1 MTERRFRMSSDDH
14 GLEALRH
21 SASHILAQ
29 AVKRLYP
36 EVKLGIGPSTDTGFY
51 YDFDREISFVPED
64 LERIQEE
71 MKNIVKENLPIEKK
85 EVSRDELRKLLEEQG
100 ETYKLELLKE
110 IPEGEIISVYTQ
122 GDFTDMCKGPHV
134 ASTGQVRFF
143 QLLSLAGAYWRGKE
157 TNPMLQRIYGTAFFD
172 KKELKQYLLMLEE
185 AKKRDHRKVGKELK
199 IFTFEEQV
207 GAGFPIWL
215 PKGATLL
222 GMIEEYDKKKHIE
235 AGYQEIRTPHL
246 GLVDLWKTSGH
257 YYHYLD
263 TMFPPMERDNQVFMV
278 KPMNCPFHLTVY
290 KNELR
295 SYRELPIRYFEMAN
309 VYRYEK
315 SGVLHGLLRV
325 RSFEQDD
332 AHVFCTP
339 DQLESELNNI
349 REFSIQLFKDFG
361 FTDLHIFVSI
371 RDQEHIDAGKYA
383 GDPQQWDH
391 IEKEFISIVERM
403 GIPYQIDPGEAKFYG
418 PAIDIKVKDALG
430 RLWQCTTIQVDFNL
444 PKKFGLTYIGED
456 GAEHTPYML
465 HTATLGSMERFI
477 AILLEQ
483 YAGNFP
489 LWISPL
495 QVRIIPISDEVLP
508 YAREICTVLRQHNL
522 RAEVDEN
529 NERMNAKIRKGEMEK
544 IPYLLV
550 VGKNEAESQTI
561 SVRKR
566 HRENLGSMSLDE
578 IMKRMHQEIDEKT
591 IF

>member
-1 MTERRFRMSSDDH
+1 MSTKNHS
-14 GLEALRH
+14 LEALRH

-51 YDFDREISFVPED
+51 YDFDRDISFVPED
-64 LERIQEE
+64 LETIQEE
-71 MKNIVKENLPIEKK
+71 MKKIVQENLPIERHEMSREEVKK
-85 EVSRDELRKLLEEQG
+85 QLEEQG
-100 ETYKLELLKE
+100 ETYKLELLAE
-110 IPEGEIISVYTQ
+110 IPEEETIGMYSQ
-122 GDFTDMCKGPHV
+122 GDFMDMCKGPHV
-134 ASTGQVRFF
+134 SSTGDVRFF

-172 KKELKQYLLMLEE
+172 KKELKHYLAMLEE

-215 PKGATLL
+215 PKGASLL
-222 GMIEEYDKKKHIE
+222 GMIEEYDKKKHRE
-235 AGYQEIRTPHL
+235 AGYEEIRTPHL

-257 YYHYLD
+257 YDHYLD
-263 TMFPPMERDNQVFMV
+263 TMFPPMQRDNQTFMV

-290 KNELR
+290 KTELR
-295 SYRELPIRYFEMAN
+295 SYRELPIRYFELAN

-349 REFSIQLFKDFG
+349 RKFSIDLFKDFG
-361 FTDLHIFVSI
+361 FTDLEIFVSI
-371 RDQEHIDAGKYA
+371 RDQEHIDAGKYT
-383 GDPQQWDH
+383 GDPARWDH
-391 IEKEFISIVERM
+391 IEKEFISIVQRM

-444 PKKFGLTYIGED
+444 PQKFGLTYIGED
-456 GAEHTPYML
+456 GQEHVPYML

-483 YAGNFP
+483 YAGNLP
-489 LWISPL
+489 LWISPQ
-495 QVRIIPISDEVLP
+495 QVRIVPISDDLLP
-508 YAREICTVLRQHNL
+508 YANQVCKDLCSHSI
-522 RAEVDEN
+522 RASVDKD
-529 NERMNAKIRKGEMEK
+529 NERMSAKIRKGEMEK
-544 IPYLLV
+544 IPYLLI
-550 VGKNEAESQTI
+550 VGKKEEEDQTV

-566 HRENLGSMSLDE
+566 HRNNLGTMPVEE
-578 IMKRMHQEIDEKT
+578 IVKKIRHEIDEKD
-591 IF
+591 IS

>member
-1 MTERRFRMSSDDH
+1 MSSENH
-14 GLEALRH
+14 SLEALRH
-21 SASHILAQ
+21 SASHVLAQ

-51 YDFDREISFVPED
+51 YDFDRDISFVPED

-71 MKNIVKENLPIEKK
+71 MEKIVKENIPIQRSEL
-85 EVSRDELRKLLEEQG
+85 SRDDAKKQLEEQG
-100 ETYKLELLKE
+100 ETYKLELLQD
-110 IPEGEIISVYTQ
+110 IPDDETIGMYTQ
-122 GDFTDMCKGPHV
+122 GEFTDMCKGPHLS
-134 ASTGQVRFF
+134 STGHVRYF

-172 KKELKQYLLMLEE
+172 KKELKHHLAMLEE

-199 IFTFEEQV
+199 IFIFEEQV

-215 PKGATLL
+215 PKGASLL

-235 AGYQEIRTPHL
+235 AGYQEVRTPHL

-257 YYHYLD
+257 YDHYLE
-263 TMFPPMERDNQVFMV
+263 TMFPPMERDHQTFMV

-290 KNELR
+290 KSELR
-295 SYRELPIRYFEMAN
+295 SYRELPIRYFELAN

-339 DQLESELNNI
+339 DQLETELNSI
-349 REFSIQLFKDFG
+349 RKFSIDLFKDFG
-361 FTDLHIFVSI
+361 FTDLQIFVSV
-371 RDQEHIDAGKYA
+371 RDQAHIDAGKYT
-383 GDPQQWDH
+383 GDPEQWDH

-444 PKKFGLTYIGED
+444 PQKFGLTYVGED
-456 GAEHTPYML
+456 GQEHVPYML

-483 YAGNFP
+483 YAGNLP
-489 LWISPL
+489 LWISPE
-495 QVRIIPISDEVLP
+495 QARIIPISDDVIP
-508 YAREICTVLRQHNL
+508 YAQQVCAMLRKHNI
-522 RAEVDEN
+522 RVIVDEN
-529 NERMNAKIRKGEMEK
+529 NERMNAKVRKGEMEK
-544 IPYLLV
+544 VPYLLI
-550 VGKNEAESQTI
+550 VGKSEEEQQTV

-566 HRENLGSMSLDE
+566 HRNNLGTMSIED
-578 IMKRMHQEIDEKT
+578 IVKRILQDIEEKA
-591 IF
+591 IS

>member
-1 MTERRFRMSSDDH
+1 MSSDDH

-143 QLLSLAGAYWRGKE
+143 HLLSLAGAYWRGKE

-222 GMIEEYDKKKHIE
+222 GMIENMTKKSILKQ
-235 AGYQEIRTPHL
+235 ATKKYVHL
-246 GLVDLWKTSGH
+246 
-257 YYHYLD
+257 
-263 TMFPPMERDNQVFMV
+263 
-278 KPMNCPFHLTVY
+278 
-290 KNELR
+290 
-295 SYRELPIRYFEMAN
+295 I
-309 VYRYEK
+309 
-315 SGVLHGLLRV
+315 
-325 RSFEQDD
+325 
-332 AHVFCTP
+332 
-339 DQLESELNNI
+339 
-349 REFSIQLFKDFG
+349 
-361 FTDLHIFVSI
+361 
-371 RDQEHIDAGKYA
+371 
-383 GDPQQWDH
+383 
-391 IEKEFISIVERM
+391 
-403 GIPYQIDPGEAKFYG
+403 
-418 PAIDIKVKDALG
+418 
-430 RLWQCTTIQVDFNL
+430 
-444 PKKFGLTYIGED
+444 
-456 GAEHTPYML
+456 
-465 HTATLGSMERFI
+465 
-477 AILLEQ
+477 
-483 YAGNFP
+483 
-489 LWISPL
+489 
-495 QVRIIPISDEVLP
+495 
-508 YAREICTVLRQHNL
+508 
-522 RAEVDEN
+522 
-529 NERMNAKIRKGEMEK
+529 
-544 IPYLLV
+544 
-550 VGKNEAESQTI
+550 
-561 SVRKR
+561 
-566 HRENLGSMSLDE
+566 
-578 IMKRMHQEIDEKT
+578 
-591 IF
+591 

>member
-1 MTERRFRMSSDDH
+1 MSSDDH
-14 GLEALRH
+14 SLEALRH

-64 LERIQEE
+64 LEKIQEE
-71 MKNIVKENLPIEKK
+71 MQNIVKENLPIEKK
-85 EVSRDELRKLLEEQG
+85 EVSREELRKYLEDQG
-100 ETYKLELLKE
+100 ETYKLELLE
-110 IPEGEIISVYTQ
+110 GIPEGETISIYTQ
-122 GDFTDMCKGPHV
+122 GEFIDMCKGPHV
-134 ASTGQVRFF
+134 SSTGEVRFF

-172 KKELKQYLLMLEE
+172 KKQLKQYLLMLEE
-185 AKKRDHRKVGKELK
+185 AKKRDHRKVGKDLK

-215 PKGATLL
+215 PKGAILL
-222 GMIEEYDKKKHIE
+222 GIIEEHDKKKHIE
-235 AGYQEIRTPHL
+235 AGYKEIRTPHL

-257 YYHYLD
+257 YDHYLD
-263 TMFPPMERDNQVFMV
+263 TMFPPMQRDNQVFMV

-339 DQLESELNNI
+339 DQLESELNSI

-361 FTDLHIFVSI
+361 FQDLHIFVSV
-371 RDQEHIDAGKYA
+371 RDQEHINAGKYT
-383 GDPQQWDH
+383 GDPQQWDY

-403 GIPYQIDPGEAKFYG
+403 GIPFQIDPGEAKFYG

-444 PKKFGLTYIGED
+444 PQKFGLTYIGED

-489 LWISPL
+489 LWISPQ

-508 YAREICTVLRQHNL
+508 YAREICTVLCKQNL

-529 NERMNAKIRKGEMEK
+529 NERMNAKIRKGEIEK

-550 VGKNEAESQTI
+550 VGKNEAENQTV

-566 HRENLGSMSLDE
+566 HRENLGSMKLEE
-578 IMKRMHQEIDEKT
+578 IMDRMQKEIDEKT

>member
-1 MTERRFRMSSDDH
+1 MSTKNHS
-14 GLEALRH
+14 LEALRH

-51 YDFDREISFVPED
+51 YDFERDISFVPED
-64 LERIQEE
+64 LEKIQEE
-71 MKNIVKENLPIEKK
+71 MKKIVQENIPIERHEISREEAKK
-85 EVSRDELRKLLEEQG
+85 RLEEQG
-100 ETYKLELLKE
+100 ETYKLELLEE
-110 IPEGEIISVYTQ
+110 IPEEETIGMYSQ
-122 GDFTDMCKGPHV
+122 GDFMDMCKGPHV
-134 ASTGQVRFF
+134 SSTGDVRYF

-172 KKELKQYLLMLEE
+172 RKELKHYLAMLEE

-199 IFTFEEQV
+199 IFTFEEKV

-215 PKGATLL
+215 PKGASLL
-222 GMIEEYDKKKHIE
+222 GMIEEYDKKKHRE
-235 AGYQEIRTPHL
+235 AGYEEIRTPHL

-257 YYHYLD
+257 YDHYLD
-263 TMFPPMERDNQVFMV
+263 TMFPPMQRDNQTFMV

-290 KNELR
+290 KTELR
-295 SYRELPIRYFEMAN
+295 SYRELPIRYFELAN

-349 REFSIQLFKDFG
+349 REFSIDLFKDFG
-361 FTDLHIFVSI
+361 FTDLEIFVSI

-383 GDPQQWDH
+383 GDPAKWDH
-391 IEKEFISIVERM
+391 IEKEFISIVQRM

-444 PKKFGLTYIGED
+444 PQKFGLTYIGED
-456 GAEHTPYML
+456 GQEHVPYML

-483 YAGNFP
+483 YAGNLP
-489 LWISPL
+489 LWISPQ
-495 QVRIIPISDEVLP
+495 QVRIVPISDDLLP
-508 YAREICTVLRQHNL
+508 YAHQVCKILCTHSI
-522 RAEVDEN
+522 RASVDED
-529 NERMNAKIRKGEMEK
+529 NERMSAKIRKGEMEK
-544 IPYLLV
+544 VPYLLI
-550 VGKNEAESQTI
+550 VGKKEEEDQTV

-566 HRENLGSMSLDE
+566 HRNNLGTMSVEDIVKKIVHE
-578 IMKRMHQEIDEKT
+578 INEKDVS
-591 IF
+591 